1 MPQSHHHG
9 LSFHCLLPLSVFSFQ
24 ILLSILNVKT
34 ALRLTFEWSAR
45 KVVDARVCMSRIG
58 DWRFVE
64 VWISLDTRVGS
75 CAWMTEKWRQRTSRQ
90 GRKCLPRNGNFNFIL
105 QCCLC
110 EDLGW
115 MPMNPSRG
123 YLTVSLNCI
132 VWLYLFGCYSW
143 QLLICLQNSWLLG
156 NKPKIFVCKKYA
168 FWNSSKWKNSM
179 FLNVNF
185 AYILHTFC
193 VFVCL

>member
-45 KVVDARVCMSRIG
+45 KVIDARVCMSRIG

-75 CAWMTEKWRQRTSRQ
+75 CTWMTEKWRQRTSRQ

-105 QCCLC
+105 WCCLC
-110 EDLGW
+110 EDSGW
-115 MPMNPSRG
+115 ISMNPSRC
-123 YLTVSLNCI
+123 YKSLFYYFDVI
-132 VWLYLFGCYSW
+132 IF
-143 QLLICLQNSWLLG
+143 LQNSWKYG
-156 NKPKIFVCKKYA
+156 NIPKIFVCKMYA
-168 FWNSSKWKNSM
+168 IWEFLKKNEFKVSE
-179 FLNVNF
+179 
-185 AYILHTFC
+185 C
-193 VFVCL
+193 

>member
-1 MPQSHHHG
+1 
-9 LSFHCLLPLSVFSFQ
+9 
-24 ILLSILNVKT
+24 
-34 ALRLTFEWSAR
+34 
-45 KVVDARVCMSRIG
+45 
-58 DWRFVE
+58 
-64 VWISLDTRVGS
+64 
-75 CAWMTEKWRQRTSRQ
+75 
-90 GRKCLPRNGNFNFIL
+90 
-105 QCCLC
+105 LC
-110 EDLGW
+110 EDSGW

-123 YLTVSLNCI
+123 YLTISLNCI

>member
-45 KVVDARVCMSRIG
+45 KVIDARVCMSRIG

-75 CAWMTEKWRQRTSRQ
+75 CTWMTEKWRQRTSRQ

-110 EDLGW
+110 EDSGW

-123 YLTVSLNCI
+123 YLTISLNCI
-132 VWLYLFGCYSW
+132 V
-143 QLLICLQNSWLLG
+143 CLAIFVWLLFMTAFDLPAKFMIIG
-156 NKPKIFVCKKYA
+156 KQTKDFCMQKVCFLKFLKMKE
-168 FWNSSKWKNSM
+168 FNVSK
-179 FLNVNF
+179 
-185 AYILHTFC
+185 C
-193 VFVCL
+193 